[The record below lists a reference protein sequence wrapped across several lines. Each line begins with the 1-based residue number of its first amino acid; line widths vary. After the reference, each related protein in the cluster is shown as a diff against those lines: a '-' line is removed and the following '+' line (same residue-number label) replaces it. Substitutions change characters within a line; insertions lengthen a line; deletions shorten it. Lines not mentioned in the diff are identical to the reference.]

1 MTDVGFKFGE
11 AGQLK
16 VGQYVII
23 EGVVCKIDTVD
34 KSKPGKHGA
43 AKIRLTATG
52 VFNDKKMNL
61 LKPGNADVEL
71 PILIKGH
78 GQIIA
83 DLGDKYQLM
92 DSTDYKTY
100 EIDKKEFTSLVP
112 GDNIEY
118 VKGGDFIKIVRKKA
132 DN

>member
-1 MTDVGFKFGE
+1 MTEMEFKFGQ

-23 EGVVCKIDTVD
+23 DDVACKIDTVD

-43 AKIRLTATG
+43 AKIRITATG
-52 VFNDKKMNL
+52 VFNGKKMNL
-61 LKPGNADVEL
+61 LKPGDADVKIPVLE
-71 PILIKGH
+71 KGNA
-78 GQIIA
+78 QVIA
-83 DLGDKYQLM
+83 DLGDKYQIM
-92 DSTDYKTY
+92 DANNYQTY
-100 EIDKKEFTSLVP
+100 EVEKREFTDLNA

-118 VKGGDFIKIVRKKA
+118 TKAGDFIKVIRKKA